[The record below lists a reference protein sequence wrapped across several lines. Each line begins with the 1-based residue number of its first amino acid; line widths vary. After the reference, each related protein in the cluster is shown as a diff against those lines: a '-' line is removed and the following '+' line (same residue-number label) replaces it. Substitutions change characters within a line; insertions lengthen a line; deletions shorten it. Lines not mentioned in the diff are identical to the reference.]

1 MRDSFATALGALA
14 ACAASPAA
22 AAAVAALKPSS
33 PKRKAASK
41 LRDNALHRCLVA
53 PLAAACADR
62 PSPAA
67 AASLRTAFAG
77 AWLSFLTCSASLP
90 DATDA
95 ALVAAALRGLSAPA
109 LAPPGSPPS
118 SILHAAA
125 CVLFAVRKGLAD
137 TLSEAGQRC
146 MLEALVT
153 EATTLSH
160 ASSSAEA
167 ENATGDA
174 VVGSVV
180 RLTTL
185 LVGALGEIPA
195 PLRMRTEALL
205 SSLVGKVTS
214 STQLEVARTMRV
226 LAATEPAAPLRAMQA
241 ALAAVGAAHS
251 RVSPPSLSALRGSG
265 NAVEAPPSSA
275 AAAAA
280 ADVARLHGHS
290 TLLGFFVAG
299 AHSLPLGVPHAAH
312 VQTLDQTH
320 ALLNDRHPA
329 AREAGWMLAAALLQV
344 AP

>member
-1 MRDSFATALGALA
+1 MGLSAT
-14 ACAASPAA
+14 
-22 AAAVAALKPSS
+22 
-33 PKRKAASK
+33 
-41 LRDNALHRCLVA
+41 
-53 PLAAACADR
+53 
-62 PSPAA
+62 A

-77 AWLSFLTCSASLP
+77 AWLSFLTCAASLP

-109 LAPPGSPPS
+109 LAAPGSPPS
-118 SILHAAA
+118 SVLHAAA

-160 ASSSAEA
+160 ASSSSET

-205 SSLVGKVTS
+205 SSLVGKVMS

-251 RVSPPSLSALRGSG
+251 RVSPPSLSGALRGNG
-265 NAVEAPPSSA
+265 HAAEAPRSSAA

-299 AHSLPLGVPHAAH
+299 AHSLPLGVPHAAL
-312 VQTLDQTH
+312 VQVCATCQETQLSIFLVSRFSFLS
-320 ALLNDRHPA
+320 LLIVFKLKDTNVTRMSIVACDVRTGA
-329 AREAGWMLAAALLQV
+329 TWAGL
-344 AP
+344 